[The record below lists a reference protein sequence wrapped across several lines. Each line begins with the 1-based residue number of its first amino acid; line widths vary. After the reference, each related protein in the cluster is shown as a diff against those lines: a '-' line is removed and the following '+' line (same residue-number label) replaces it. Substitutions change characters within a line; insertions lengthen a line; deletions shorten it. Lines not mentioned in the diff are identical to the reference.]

1 MEYNFNGNVFDNH
14 PELKEYEEFNHT
26 SETAAKWF
34 EYIYLVYS
42 NHSDIFGI
50 DDIIERK
57 QTAFKRTGLPKE
69 HLEGALAN
77 SNEELNKKV
86 TKFFKMQNE
95 GEIELLLSGKEAFH
109 ILLAEVR
116 TSVSDELD
124 DNIKAIALKA
134 KRVCFEDAFSILDTV
149 KKIQNKLKNENTDIS
164 SVLDKVDDSKEWKAG
179 WVESLIDKK

>member
-1 MEYNFNGNVFDNH
+1 
-14 PELKEYEEFNHT
+14 
-26 SETAAKWF
+26 
-34 EYIYLVYS
+34 
-42 NHSDIFGI
+42 
-50 DDIIERK
+50 
-57 QTAFKRTGLPKE
+57 
-69 HLEGALAN
+69 
-77 SNEELNKKV
+77 
-86 TKFFKMQNE
+86 MQNE

-164 SVLDKVDDSKEWKAG
+164 TVLDKVDDSKEWKAG